1 MEDRYIIECVC
12 INKDNDFGI
21 NVGDVFYYNKKAQT
35 LRYLTRKWSKVDWG
49 NNVCKPEE
57 EDNKSPYHND
67 YWTYSVPVTPNMNNA
82 KIYKRLAEAKKVCE
96 EIEKIGDFSCKI
108 LVLITMIKE
117 LEYENIE
124 DSWGNNVPEN

>member
-1 MEDRYIIECVC
+1 MEDRYIIECIC

-35 LRYLTRKWSKVDWG
+35 LRYLTKKWSKISYWDRD
-49 NNVCKPEE
+49 VCHPEE
-57 EDNKSPYHND
+57 EDNKNPYLDD
-67 YWTYSVPVTPNMNNA
+67 YWSYCAPFTPKMNNA
-82 KIYKRLAEAKKVCE
+82 KIYKRLAETKKVCE

-124 DSWGNNVPEN
+124 DS